1 MSEAKFS
8 VGDSVLCLEGV
19 MIYDAKVK
27 DIKSEGRKIKYGIH
41 YKGWNKSWDE
51 YVEEDRLLEVNDEN
65 RKRQRFLE
73 DEVKKKKKSTV
84 QKKLVKKVGSDS
96 DNSSREGS
104 KERDYSTKS
113 VAVRLEK
120 LRKDKESG
128 NYVGPSEKEEEKQVI
143 TSRTRTIKPV
153 AVFKATEV
161 PKSMKK
167 KAKKDKEKDR
177 DKEKDKESPTPS
189 NPKTVKPPAMSV
201 SAVPSP
207 PKRQYRDFGQEIVIE
222 LPDDLKTVLVD
233 DFDYLER
240 QRKLVNIPAR
250 YSLEDLISDYCDYR
264 KEDTLGRGGREE
276 VCGGLRDYFN
286 CTLGS
291 QLLYKFERVQYA
303 DTLKDHPGSLM
314 SSVYGPIHLLRLFTR
329 LGPMLTCAD
338 IQEEELEKL
347 VVHVKD
353 LVLYLHERRKELFL
367 VSDYG
372 TATPEYHRRAL

>member
-1 MSEAKFS
+1 MSDAKFA
-8 VGDSVLCLEGV
+8 VGEAVLCLEGV

-51 YVEEDRLLEVNDEN
+51 YVDEDRLLEVNDEN
-65 RKRQRFLE
+65 RQRQRSLE
-73 DEVKKKKKSTV
+73 EEVKKKKKPPV
-84 QKKLVKKVGSDS
+84 QKKLTKKVGSDS
-96 DNSSREGS
+96 ENSSREGS

-120 LRKDKESG
+120 LRKDKDSG
-128 NYVGPSEKEEEKQVI
+128 NYVGPAEKEEKQQVV

-167 KAKKDKEKDR
+167 KAKKEKEKER
-177 DKEKDKESPTPS
+177 EKESPTPS
-189 NPKTVKPPAMSV
+189 NPKITRPPPV
-201 SAVPSP
+201 SLLPSP
-207 PKRQYRDFGQEIVIE
+207 PKRQFRDFGQEIVIE
-222 LPDDLKTVLVD
+222 LPEDLKTVLVD
-233 DFDYLER
+233 DYDYLER

-264 KEDTLGRGGREE
+264 KEDTVGRVGREE
-276 VCGGLRDYFN
+276 VCSGLRDYFN

-303 DTLKDHPGSLM
+303 DTLKDHTGSLM
-314 SSVYGPIHLLRLFTR
+314 SSVYGPVHLLRLFTR

-347 VVHVKD
+347 VVHVND